1 MNADNDAIGLLGG
14 SFDPVH
20 NGHLAIAHSFLDSPY
35 LSELWILL
43 TPDPPHKEQR
53 SLASYESRFKMLQ
66 SAFETWNNVLVSD
79 VEKKLSTPSYTIQ
92 TLRYLK
98 EEFPDKTFYLCI
110 GEDSA
115 RNFKQW
121 YQWENI
127 LAITELLIARRNS
140 SESLNVDSDLM
151 KKAHIINHEPVSI
164 SSTEVRERIARGKNI
179 SKLVPEPVEHFIAK
193 HQLYQKSKL

>member
-20 NGHLAIAHSFLDSPY
+20 NGHVAIAHSFLDSPY

-43 TPDPPHKEQR
+43 TPDPPHKENR
-53 SLASYESRFKMLQ
+53 SLASYESRFQMLQ
-66 SAFETWNNVLVSD
+66 LAFEEWDNVLVSD
-79 VEKKLSTPSYTIQ
+79 VEKKLSSPSYTVQ
-92 TLRYLK
+92 TLRHLK
-98 EEFPDKTFYLCI
+98 EEFPNKTFYLCV
-110 GEDSA
+110 GEGSA

-127 LAITELLIARRNS
+127 LEITDLLIARRS
-140 SESLNVDSDLM
+140 SSDSLYMDSELM
-151 KKAHIINHEPVSI
+151 EKAHLINHEPVSI

-179 SKLVPEPVEHFIAK
+179 SQLVPKSVEHFIVK
-193 HQLYQKSKL
+193 HQLYQKNEL

>member
-20 NGHLAIAHSFLDSPY
+20 NGHVAIAHSFLDSPY
-35 LSELWILL
+35 LSELWTLL
-43 TPDPPHKEQR
+43 TPDPPHKENR
-53 SLASYESRFKMLQ
+53 SLASYKSRFKMLQ
-66 SAFETWNNVLVSD
+66 LAFEEWDNVLVSD
-79 VEKKLSTPSYTIQ
+79 VEKKLSSPSYTVQ
-92 TLRYLK
+92 TLRHLK
-98 EEFPDKTFYLCI
+98 EEFPNKTFYLCV

-127 LAITELLIARRNS
+127 LEITDLLIARRS
-140 SESLNVDSDLM
+140 SSDSLHMDSELM
-151 KKAHIINHEPVSI
+151 EKAHLINHEPVSI

-179 SKLVPEPVEHFIAK
+179 SQLVPKPVEHFIVK
-193 HQLYQKSKL
+193 HQLYQKNEL